1 MSDARSNRI
10 AVLCHCMLNVHSL
23 EAGLAEYPGLE
34 EELIS
39 LLLKKGIGLVQ
50 LRCPETR
57 LHGIERQPMPKDTY
71 DKPNIRESYRRQAEE
86 EFLQLKEFIKKDA
99 EIVLVIGAEASP
111 SCGVNI
117 VGRWRPGSDPAS
129 REFPDDVDFIQ
140 GRGVY
145 LEELEK
151 LFEAE
156 NIKPL
161 WIGVPGVSLKKVFPE
176 LFHETLQKVKEL

>member
-34 EELIS
+34 EDLIT
-39 LLLKKGIGLVQ
+39 LLIKKGFGIVQ
-50 LRCPETR
+50 LHCPETR

-71 DKPNIRESYRRQAEE
+71 DKPKIRESYRRLAQE

-99 EIVLVIGAEASP
+99 EIVMVVGAEASP

-117 VGRWRPGSDPAS
+117 VGRWKKASDPVS
-129 REFPDDVDFIQ
+129 RKFPDDVDFIQ

-145 LEELEK
+145 MEELEK
-151 LFEAE
+151 LLESE
-156 NIKPL
+156 SIKPY
-161 WIGVPGVSLKKVFPE
+161 WIGVPGFSLKTVFPE
-176 LFHETLQKVKEL
+176 LFKETMQKVNEL